1 MAVRIELTVLLRSFV
16 PDYNDEKGIV
26 LENGAGK
33 TVQQLIQELGIPPEK
48 VFTIMV
54 NHFPGNRNYVVK
66 ACDHIVLAM
75 TIGAG

>member
-1 MAVRIELTVLLRSFV
+1 MAVRVELTVLLRRFV
-16 PDYNDEKGIV
+16 PDYDNEKGIM
-26 LENGAGK
+26 LENGEGK

-54 NHFPGNRNYVVK
+54 NHYPGNRNYVAK
-66 ACDHIVLAM
+66 AGDHIVLAM